1 MRLATVAAVTVFL
14 LAALVPAASA
24 QDSSAAPKTGTL
36 KASEIKPP
44 LSAGIQRRYD
54 KSPQTVAA
62 AVRDAMK
69 SGQFRLLSEQAVESM
84 TVFEAITRSWRNMPA
99 RDKVRIVVEPISE
112 RQAALRVYW
121 PAASSFPPGSTAESL
136 YFQAIES
143 HLK

>member
-1 MRLATVAAVTVFL
+1 MRLATVAAVPVFM

-24 QDSSAAPKTGTL
+24 QDGSAAQKTGTL
-36 KASEIKPP
+36 KASEFKPP

-69 SGQFRLLSEQAVESM
+69 AGQFRLLSEQPVESM
-84 TVFEAITRSWRNMPA
+84 TVFEAIVRSWRNMPT

-112 RQAALRVYW
+112 KQTAVRVYW
-121 PAASSFPPGSTAESL
+121 AAASSFQPGSSAEGL
-136 YFQAIES
+136 YFLAIES